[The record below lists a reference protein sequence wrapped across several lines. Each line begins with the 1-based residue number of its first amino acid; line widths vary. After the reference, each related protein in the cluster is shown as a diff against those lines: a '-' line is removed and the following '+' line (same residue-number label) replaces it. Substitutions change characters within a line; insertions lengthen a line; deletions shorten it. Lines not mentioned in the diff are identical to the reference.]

1 MKERQKRV
9 AAIHDVSGF
18 GKCALTVAL
27 PVISA
32 AGIETAVIPTAVL
45 STHTGGFTGYTCLDL
60 TDEMKKISAHWKSL
74 GLEFDAIY
82 SGYLASKE
90 QVDIVADFID
100 SFRGEDTFA
109 VVDPAMAD
117 NGKMY
122 ALLDNDFAKEMK
134 RLCEKADIM
143 VPNITEACLLLGEE
157 YKSGPYTEEYIG
169 RLVRKLAMLN
179 GGKVVLTGVH
189 FDENSIGAACFDY
202 NSGAVYYY
210 LRDRVDGMFHGT
222 GDVFASAL
230 TAALMRGKELT
241 DATRI
246 AVDFTV
252 DSIQRTSFSGDDH
265 RYGVDF
271 ENGLGEFIRMLEE

>member
-1 MKERQKRV
+1 MERQKRV

-45 STHTGGFTGYTCLDL
+45 STHTGGFKGYTCLDL

-82 SGYLASKE
+82 SGYLASKD

-100 SFRGEDTFA
+100 SFRKENTFA

-122 ALLDNDFAKEMK
+122 ALLDLDFAKEMK

-157 YKSGPYTEEYIG
+157 YKQGPYTEEYVG

-179 GGKVVLTGVH
+179 GGKVVLTGVS

-230 TAALMRGKELT
+230 TAALMRGKDLT

-246 AVDFTV
+246 AVDFTA
-252 DSIQRTSFSGDDH
+252 DSIMRTSFSGNDH

-271 ENGLGEFIRMLEE
+271 ENGLGEFIGMLEE

>member
-1 MKERQKRV
+1 MERQKRV

-45 STHTGGFTGYTCLDL
+45 STHTGGFKGYTCLDL

-100 SFRGEDTFA
+100 SFRKEDTFA

-122 ALLDNDFAKEMK
+122 ALLDLDFAKEMK

-157 YKSGPYTEEYIG
+157 YKQGPYTEEYVG

-179 GGKVVLTGVH
+179 GGKVVLTGVS

-230 TAALMRGKELT
+230 TAALMRGKDLT

-246 AVDFTV
+246 AVDFTA
-252 DSIQRTSFSGDDH
+252 DSIMRTSFSGDDH

-271 ENGLGEFIRMLEE
+271 ENGLGEFIGMLEE